1 MIQNQYEKVSIEKQW
16 PNLHL
21 LTSLDTL
28 LPQRFLLLLLSFL
41 SSLLLPLVKPNH
53 KIPNFAKE
61 TAIRDV
67 KIEYMTLNQIIAI
80 ETYLSLSPS
89 RELGGS
95 RCINRR
101 RRRGDDFREREKN
114 GRV

>member
-16 PNLHL
+16 LNPHL

-28 LPQRFLLLLLSFL
+28 SPQRFLLLLLSFL
-41 SSLLLPLVKPNH
+41 SSLLLPLVKPSH

-61 TAIRDV
+61 TAIRDA

-101 RRRGDDFREREKN
+101 RRRGDDFRERERN